1 MIRHLAITVLAVA
14 ATLATG
20 AQPQRALFTG
30 RSMMH
35 AHNAYPE
42 KGQWGDRI
50 ERALATGAT
59 PIVIEQDVALA
70 GQGASART
78 VVSHDDEL
86 TGE

>member
-1 MIRHLAITVLAVA
+1 MRLILIVLLFVA
-14 ATLATG
+14 SAFARREQVP
-20 AQPQRALFTG
+20 APLFNG

-50 ERALATGAT
+50 DRALATGAT

-70 GQGASART
+70 GQGASARIGR
-78 VVSHDDEL
+78 VA
-86 TGE
+86 